1 MNRNDSE
8 ENQSVALYWDFE
20 NLHASLIDDRFG
32 HVGTFDTKDH
42 GYASYSAMVKGL
54 DSLIEVK
61 KGDSDQVI
69 KLRS

>member
-1 MNRNDSE
+1 MIKRLDP
-8 ENQSVALYWDFE
+8 
-20 NLHASLIDDRFG
+20 
-32 HVGTFDTKDH
+32 TFDTKDH

-54 DSLIEVK
+54 DSLIEIK